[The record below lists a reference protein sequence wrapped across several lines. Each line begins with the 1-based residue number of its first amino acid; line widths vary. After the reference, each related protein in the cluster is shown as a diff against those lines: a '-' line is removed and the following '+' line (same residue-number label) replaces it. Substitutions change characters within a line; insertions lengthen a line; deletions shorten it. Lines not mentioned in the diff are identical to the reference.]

1 MPNHYVGDL
10 LHTMAIS
17 GLSRV
22 RTELFEMGIIAAL
35 APHPVQPHRQLS
47 RHCYLRD
54 LSASAQGEVEELTAP
69 VRLAAYGDLGRFDQ
83 QIAKQR
89 VACPLAS
96 IPTRTLRSLSVS

>member
-1 MPNHYVGDL
+1 MPNHYGGDL
-10 LHTMAIS
+10 FHTVAIS

-22 RTELFEMGIIAAL
+22 RAELFEMGIIAAL

-54 LSASAQGEVEELTAP
+54 LSASAHGEVEELTAP

-89 VACPLAS
+89 VALFTDVSESAP
-96 IPTRTLRSLSVS
+96 IPARLF